1 MIRRNHL
8 LLFLGCLF
16 ITLIFFQIPGSAQ
29 LPQPD
34 SNGDYRRR
42 DIHEYW
48 EVVDPDP
55 AGLNCRMPRGC
66 TILEL
71 LDMDTVNCSFP
82 NRSPFEYDVI
92 GALQTGQQFK
102 SFPTNSSGVFL
113 DNNNAPWLFVGE
125 NYSGGVSNCFVR
137 ANRDFVKPINAPNIK
152 QDTAVPMTITFVE
165 ETVSL
170 TVPDRNTT
178 VSAYGGELRLYDVHI
193 AKMFEVTKFL
203 CDRGFTG
210 GILWNYRAGGGSI
223 RMGAFNVTCAEAN
236 HIASIFG
243 RGKPEITNILYIG
256 EEGYRRE
263 ETFDIPILNIVGDKI
278 PQWLDFVETLSPVR

>member
-34 SNGDYRRR
+34 SNGDYSRR
-42 DIHEYW
+42 DIHLYW

-55 AGLNCRMPRGC
+55 AGLNCRMERGC
-66 TILEL
+66 TF
-71 LDMDTVNCSFP
+71 LDISGADETCHSFYR
-82 NRSPFEYDVI
+82 NPFQVDVI
-92 GALQTGQQFK
+92 GALKAGEQFK
-102 SFPTNSSGVFL
+102 SYPSNVGGVFR

-125 NYSGGVSNCFVR
+125 NYSGGVSGCFVR

-152 QDTAVPMTITFVE
+152 QDTALPMTITFVE
-165 ETVSL
+165 ETADIL
-170 TVPDRNTT
+170 VPDRNTT

-256 EEGYRRE
+256 EEGYRRQ